1 MLPEVE
7 QQEAVL
13 EELERILKSEALR
26 HSQQHRSLLSYM
38 VHKSIEQRAEELKEY
53 IVGIDALG
61 KPESYNPRRDATV
74 RIQVGRLRARLTEYY
89 LSEGAQDP
97 IVFDVPKGG
106 FKVLFVKRNEALGA
120 GDSTELSLAGA
131 SKPWRFGFVPWF
143 CMVFSLAL
151 AVAFALMAHSATV
164 RAERIT
170 RLSTSLW
177 TPELKA
183 LWAGFLDDKR
193 PLTLSL
199 GTPLFV
205 NVDGVMVRDATWNIW
220 TPGKVPPKIERIGQ
234 VLKVTAI
241 QPNYEYNG
249 FGETAGAFWV
259 SRFLVSQ
266 GLDLTFRRSND
277 LTLDDFKER
286 NMILLGSP
294 KSISYLKYVGDLHTK
309 LDFEVEERRIINH
322 EPANGEAPYY
332 ARTDGKREGTY
343 YGYALVTRLPGV
355 DSSGNV
361 MMLGSPDTE
370 GTLAACQYITSPNG
384 AKELVNLLAPRS
396 RPLPDAYQA
405 LLKVAFRAGV
415 PLTVKCIAYRART
428 VAKY

>member
-1 MLPEVE
+1 VLPELE
-7 QQEAVL
+7 HQEAVL
-13 EELERILKSEALR
+13 EELERVLKSETLR

-38 VHKSIEQRAEELKEY
+38 VQKSIEQRAEDLKEY

-106 FKVLFVKRNEALGA
+106 FKVLFLKRNEPLAA
-120 GDSTELSLAGA
+120 GDLPEVAPPVA
-131 SKPWRFGFVPWF
+131 SKSWRFGLVPWF
-143 CMVFSLAL
+143 CTALSVAL
-151 AVAFALMAHSATV
+151 AVAFGLMAHSASA

-170 RLSTSLW
+170 LLSTTLW

-220 TPGKVPPKIERIGQ
+220 APDKLPPKIERIGQ
-234 VLKVTAI
+234 ALKASAI
-241 QPNYEYNG
+241 QPDFEYNG

-277 LTLDDFKER
+277 LTWDDFKER

-294 KSISYLKYVGDLHTK
+294 KSISFLKYVRDLHAK

-322 EPANGEAPYY
+322 EPVKGEAPYY
-332 ARTDGKREGTY
+332 AQTGAKSEGTY

-355 DSSGNV
+355 DGSGNI
-361 MMLGSPDTE
+361 MILGSPDTE

-384 AKELVNLLAPRS
+384 AKELLSELAPRG
-396 RPLPDAYQA
+396 RPMPDVFQA
-405 LLKVAFRAGV
+405 LLKVSFRAGV
-415 PLTVKCIAYRART
+415 PLTVNCIAYRARS